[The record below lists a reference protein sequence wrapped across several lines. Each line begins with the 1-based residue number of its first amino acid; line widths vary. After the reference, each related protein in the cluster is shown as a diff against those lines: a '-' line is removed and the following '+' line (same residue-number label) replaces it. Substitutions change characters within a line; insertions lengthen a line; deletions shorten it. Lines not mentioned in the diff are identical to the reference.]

1 MSVILTSVGG
11 ILSLLDEPNDQ
22 LISFSLKKLV
32 SPYEGGLNPGDTLAG
47 AGSVGGMSLLD
58 VFWHEIANK
67 DTLVRIEELSEDKTF
82 PDHELASLV
91 CSKVY
96 YHLGAFDVALRF
108 ALGAGKLFDVN
119 QRSEYV
125 ETIIAKCIDS
135 YTQKKVSGEASEEID
150 PRQEA
155 IVNQMFDR
163 CFRDGQFRQAMG
175 IAIETHRMDIF
186 VDSIKKSRE
195 GRDSMLSYAF
205 RVVMTLIPSRS
216 YRNELLKQLIN
227 LYRESDAQTP
237 DFVQMVQCLI
247 FLDDTD
253 TVAGILETLS
263 QGTKDDILMAYQIA
277 FDLYESATQQFLNN
291 ILQAIKRTAPIPA
304 AIEGKP
310 LPATS
315 STEASGEAMEVEG
328 EGGEASEDAKPEA
341 EKNPEKS
348 AVQEPKIEDLSDKQR
363 AQQST
368 LEKLGQILSG
378 SKSIFVHLQFLIRND
393 KSDLLILKQTKD
405 AVRVS
410 ICHTATVIA
419 NGFMHSGTTHDS
431 FLRDNLDWLSRATNW
446 AKLSATASLG
456 VIHRGHEKDSLA
468 LMQTYLPKDSASGTG
483 YAEGGGLYALGL
495 IHANHGADITDYLIG
510 QLKEGSNEPLRHGG
524 CLGLGLAA
532 MGTHRAD
539 VYEQLRSNLY
549 QDDAVTGEAAGLAL
563 GLVEL
568 GSKSEDAIRDMVAYA
583 QETQH
588 EKILRGLAVGIGLVM
603 YGRLEEADPL
613 IESLC
618 NDKDAILRRSGMY
631 TIAMAYCGTGNNKA
645 IKRLLHVAVS
655 DVNDDVR
662 RAAVMSLGF
671 LLFKTP
677 EQCPG
682 LVSLLSESYNP
693 HVRYG
698 AAMAL
703 GIACAGTG
711 SKRALALIEPMTN
724 DSVNYVRQGAL
735 IASALILI
743 QHTETTC
750 PKVKHFRSMY
760 SRYIGEKHE
769 DVMAKFGA
777 ILAQGIIDAGG
788 RNVTVSLQSR
798 TGHTNMMAVVG
809 MLVFTQY
816 WYWFPLSHFLSL
828 AFTPSCVIGLNE
840 NLDMPVMKI
849 KSNAKPA
856 TYAYP
861 PPLEEKKKEDKEK
874 VATAVLSITA
884 KQKKKDAAAA
894 KKAAGGGTSGAA
906 SSSDKPEKMDVE
918 EEKKDAGS
926 EKKDKVEGAGEK
938 KEATDPKKDEE
949 KKEEKKPDPTFD
961 VLNNPARVMKP
972 QLQVISLEQPARY
985 KPVKDISIGGIIM
998 MKKIDGEG
1006 GAADEEEEIVK
1017 PVEIK
1022 RELGDVEEEPEPPEP
1037 FEYTE

>member
-1 MSVILTSVGG
+1 
-11 ILSLLDEPNDQ
+11 
-22 LISFSLKKLV
+22 
-32 SPYEGGLNPGDTLAG
+32 
-47 AGSVGGMSLLD
+47 
-58 VFWHEIANK
+58 
-67 DTLVRIEELSEDKTF
+67 
-82 PDHELASLV
+82 
-91 CSKVY
+91 
-96 YHLGAFDVALRF
+96 
-108 ALGAGKLFDVN
+108 
-119 QRSEYV
+119 
-125 ETIIAKCIDS
+125 
-135 YTQKKVSGEASEEID
+135 
-150 PRQEA
+150 
-155 IVNQMFDR
+155 
-163 CFRDGQFRQAMG
+163 
-175 IAIETHRMDIF
+175 
-186 VDSIKKSRE
+186 
-195 GRDSMLSYAF
+195 
-205 RVVMTLIPSRS
+205 
-216 YRNELLKQLIN
+216 
-227 LYRESDAQTP
+227 
-237 DFVQMVQCLI
+237 
-247 FLDDTD
+247 
-253 TVAGILETLS
+253 
-263 QGTKDDILMAYQIA
+263 
-277 FDLYESATQQFLNN
+277 
-291 ILQAIKRTAPIPA
+291 
-304 AIEGKP
+304 
-310 LPATS
+310 
-315 STEASGEAMEVEG
+315 
-328 EGGEASEDAKPEA
+328 
-341 EKNPEKS
+341 
-348 AVQEPKIEDLSDKQR
+348 
-363 AQQST
+363 
-368 LEKLGQILSG
+368 
-378 SKSIFVHLQFLIRND
+378 
-393 KSDLLILKQTKD
+393 
-405 AVRVS
+405 
-410 ICHTATVIA
+410 
-419 NGFMHSGTTHDS
+419 
-431 FLRDNLDWLSRATNW
+431 
-446 AKLSATASLG
+446 
-456 VIHRGHEKDSLA
+456 
-468 LMQTYLPKDSASGTG
+468 
-483 YAEGGGLYALGL
+483 
-495 IHANHGADITDYLIG
+495 
-510 QLKEGSNEPLRHGG
+510 
-524 CLGLGLAA
+524 

-539 VYEQLRSNLY
+539 VYEQLKFCLY

-603 YGRLEEADPL
+603 YGRLEEADVL

-631 TIAMAYCGTGNNKA
+631 TIAMAYCGTGSNKA
-645 IKRLLHVAVS
+645 IRKLLHVAVS

-711 SKRALALIEPMTN
+711 SREALALIEPMTN

-840 NLDMPVMKI
+840 NLDMPVLKLR
-849 KSNAKPA
+849 SNAKPA

-894 KKAAGGGTSGAA
+894 KKAASGGTSGAA
-906 SSSDKPEKMDVE
+906 SSDKPEKMDVE

-926 EKKDKVEGAGEK
+926 EKKDKEGAGEK
-938 KEATDPKKDEE
+938 KEDTKKDEE

-972 QLQVISLEQPARY
+972 QLQVISLEQPAKY

-1006 GAADEEEEIVK
+1006 AAADEEEEIVK